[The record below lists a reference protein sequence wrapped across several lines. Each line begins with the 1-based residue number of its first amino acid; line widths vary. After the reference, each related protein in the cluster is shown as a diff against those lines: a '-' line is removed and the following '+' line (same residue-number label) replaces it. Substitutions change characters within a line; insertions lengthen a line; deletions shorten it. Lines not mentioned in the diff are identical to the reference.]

1 LLPGFLPVSRTA
13 IASLFILNKS
23 LYILAVLF
31 LIAGRLYSQELPT
44 DIKFTT
50 YTRAN
55 GLPEE
60 HLSNVKQDS
69 RGFLWIGSSEGL
81 FRFDGKNFK
90 DWYANSADSTAFN
103 RNTIAVAGE
112 YKKGFMLIATPILW
126 QINIYNQKIE
136 RLPSFKNKETV
147 FAVTKIN
154 NSQWFVSDLDSLYI
168 TDAALTIQKKFEVAK
183 YYPPKTAVACFPL
196 QYPYVLIFPT
206 TQMKLYLLN
215 YVTNEIKPFNIDIQL
230 NKNSPFVLPK
240 FYDSTTRKLYL
251 NAYFDGFYC
260 IDLQIPA
267 VTNYSPR
274 LVKTVG
280 DASSRAA
287 LLINPRLVMQGG
299 DMGLNISNFEKN
311 VFFNQSSAL
320 DKPMTAG
327 PVVDIYKDRQ
337 ENIWVSTANGLNRF
351 SFRPPTINYL
361 KNELHF
367 KTKDAFTEI
376 LKGQDGNI
384 YFLTQGKSLYQLN
397 KKNNSVTRL
406 DSTIGYTWSAIANKN
421 TIIATGGGKRIVV
434 YDIATGKT
442 SNPAYLNPFYGTADL
457 VTLVFKAA
465 NGDLWYSINAGG
477 GLVRNPGGTSK
488 YIHYFNG
495 DNPPAFSHRHL
506 HCAVEDSKGN
516 IWFGYIRNNNLLKWV
531 SALQKFEEYPV
542 TALLKN
548 FSSNAGLKNL
558 FIDSKDNL
566 WMVLDGMALLRYNII
581 TKTGRYYDMNDGL
594 PTESVS
600 GICEDGKGR
609 LWVTTTKGL
618 GCFLPE
624 KDKFTTFTVSDGL
637 PEDKFPGEGIFYDK
651 EDQLIYAGAETSI
664 AWFNPDSLLQKAIKA
679 QPPVFID
686 EMLVNGQKYFF
697 TDEKN
702 IQLRSSENNIEFTIA
717 APDFYRND
725 QLAFQYKLKGAGN
738 EWINLGVSRTVTF
751 NNLLSGKYEFSVRSK
766 YRGNDRWNETE
777 FPFTFTIATP
787 WYNTWWFILLVITGG
802 AFLAWYLIK
811 SYYSRKLEQ
820 QRAFLEKQQA
830 VETERTRIAT
840 DMHDDF
846 GASLSRIKFLSEKIK
861 IQNQEKELLR
871 KDLDKISD
879 YSDEMAEKMNE
890 IVWALNQ
897 KYDSLGDLIAFC
909 RAYAS
914 DYLSSYNIQLH
925 FTDNNLPD
933 VKIQGEI
940 RRNIF
945 LVMKESLHNI
955 IKHAGAS
962 IVHITFGL
970 NGVLNLQI
978 TDNGRGIDL
987 DKMRPFANGLQNMK
1001 KRIASIHGIIA
1012 FENNNGTVISI
1023 NVPLN

>member
-1 LLPGFLPVSRTA
+1 MLRCILL
-13 IASLFILNKS
+13 LNKL
-23 LYILAVLF
+23 LYILPVLLF
-31 LIAGRLYSQELPT
+31 SAGKLCSQQLPA

-60 HLSNVKQDS
+60 HLSNVKEDS
-69 RGFLWIGSSEGL
+69 RGFLWIGSREGL

-90 DWYANSADSTAFN
+90 AWYANSADSTTFD
-103 RNTIAVAGE
+103 RNTISVAGE
-112 YKKGFMLIATPILW
+112 YKKGFMLLTTPNLW

-136 RLPSFKNKETV
+136 KLPSFKNKKGI
-147 FAVTKIN
+147 FAVSKIN
-154 NSQWFVSDLDSLYI
+154 KAHWFVSDFDSLYI
-168 TDAALTIQKKFEVAK
+168 TDASLTIQKTFEVAK
-183 YYPPKTAVACFPL
+183 YYPPKTAITCFPL
-196 QYPYVLIFPT
+196 HYPYVLLFPT
-206 TQMKLYLLN
+206 TQMKFYLLN
-215 YVTNEIKPFNIDIQL
+215 YVTNEVKPFNIDIQL
-230 NKNSPFVLPK
+230 NKNSPVALPK
-240 FYDSTTRKLYL
+240 FYDSTTTKLYL
-251 NAYFDGFYC
+251 SAFFDGFFC

-267 VTNYSPR
+267 ITNYSPK
-274 LVKTVG
+274 LINTIG
-280 DASSRAA
+280 DASSMAA
-287 LLINPRLVMQGG
+287 LLVNPKLVMQGG
-299 DMGLNISNFEKN
+299 DMGLNISNFERN
-311 VFFNQSSAL
+311 VLFNQNSAL

-327 PVVDIYKDRQ
+327 SVVDIYKDSK

-351 SFRPPTINYL
+351 SFQPPTINYL

-367 KTKDAFTEI
+367 KAKDAFVEI

-384 YFLTQGKSLYQLN
+384 YFLTQNKSLYQLN
-397 KKNNSVTRL
+397 KKNNSATRL
-406 DSTIGYTWSAIANKN
+406 DSSISYTWSAIANKN
-421 TIIATGGGKRIVV
+421 TIIATGGGKRIVI

-442 SNPAYLNPFYGTADL
+442 SNPGYLNPFYGTADL

-477 GLVRNPGGTSK
+477 GLVYNASGTDK
-488 YIHYFNG
+488 YIHYFNR
-495 DNPPAFSHRHL
+495 DNPPVFSHRHL
-506 HCAVEDSKGN
+506 HCAAEDSKGN
-516 IWFGYIRNNNLLKWV
+516 IWFAYTRNNKLLKWI
-531 SALQKFEEYPV
+531 STLQKFEEYSINS
-542 TALLKN
+542 LIKN
-548 FSSNAGLKNL
+548 FNSNTGIRNI
-558 FIDSKDNL
+558 FIDRKDNL
-566 WMVLDGMALLRYNII
+566 WIVLDGMALGRYSII
-581 TKTGRYYDMNDGL
+581 EKTGRYYDMNDGL

-637 PEDKFPGEGIFYDK
+637 PEDKFTGEGIFYDK
-651 EDQLIYAGAETSI
+651 EEQLIYAGAETSI
-664 AWFNPDSLLQKAIKA
+664 AWFNPDSLLQKAIKK

-697 TDEKN
+697 DDEKN
-702 IQLRSSENNIEFTIA
+702 IHLSSSENNIEFTIA

-725 QLAFQYKLKGAGN
+725 QLIFQYKLKGAGN
-738 EWINLGVSRTVTF
+738 EWINLGASRTVTF
-751 NNLLSGKYEFSVRSK
+751 NNLPPGKYEFSIRSK
-766 YRGNDRWNETE
+766 YQGSDNWSETE

-787 WYNTWWFILLVITGG
+787 WNKTWWFILLLIAAA
-802 AFLAWYLIK
+802 AFLTWYLIK

-820 QRAFLEKQQA
+820 QKAFLEKQQA

-861 IQNQEKELLR
+861 IQDQEKEMLN
-871 KDLDKISD
+871 KDLNKISD

-897 KYDSLGDLIAFC
+897 KYDSLGDLVAFC

-914 DYLSSYNIQLH
+914 DYLSAYDIQLH

-933 VKIQGEI
+933 IKIQGEI

-962 IVHITFGL
+962 TVNISFKLNNGL
-970 NGVLNLQI
+970 TLDI
-978 TDNGRGIDL
+978 ADNGKGIDIN
-987 DKMRPFANGLQNMK
+987 KIRPFANGLQNMK
-1001 KRIASIHGIIA
+1001 KRIASINGTIS
-1012 FENNNGTVISI
+1012 FVNNNGTGISI
-1023 NVPLN
+1023 IVPLN

>member
-1 LLPGFLPVSRTA
+1 L
-13 IASLFILNKS
+13 LFIAGK
-23 LYILAVLF
+23 LYA
-31 LIAGRLYSQELPT
+31 QELPT

-55 GLPEE
+55 GLPED
-60 HLSNVKQDS
+60 HINNVKQDS

-90 DWYANSADSTAFN
+90 AWYANSADSTTFN
-103 RNTIAVAGE
+103 RNSIAVAGE
-112 YKKGFMLIATPILW
+112 YKKGFMLLTTPDLW

-136 RLPSFKNKETV
+136 KIPSFKNKEAV
-147 FAVTKIN
+147 FALNKIN
-154 NSQWFVSDLDSLYI
+154 DSQWFVSDLDSFYI
-168 TDAALTIQKKFEVAK
+168 TNAALAIQKAFSVTK
-183 YYPPKTAVACFPL
+183 YYPPKTTVACFPL
-196 QYPYVLIFPT
+196 HYPYILLLSTI
-206 TQMKLYLLN
+206 QMKLYLLN
-215 YVTNEIKPFNIDIQL
+215 YVTNEVKPFTIDVQL
-230 NKNSPFVLPK
+230 NKNSPVAIPK
-240 FYDSTTRKLYL
+240 FYDSTTKKLYL
-251 NAYFDGFYC
+251 SAFFDGFYS

-267 VTNYSPR
+267 ITNYTPR
-274 LVKTVG
+274 LINTIG
-280 DASSRAA
+280 DASVKAA
-287 LLINPRLVMQGG
+287 FLVTPKLLMQGG
-299 DMGLNISNFEKN
+299 DMGLYVSNFEKN
-311 VFFNQSSAL
+311 ILFNQNSAL
-320 DKPMTAG
+320 NKPMTSG
-327 PVVDIYKDRQ
+327 PVLDIYKDNK

-351 SFRPPTINYL
+351 SFQPSIINYL

-384 YFLTQGKSLYQLN
+384 YFLTQNKSLYRLN
-397 KKNNSVTRL
+397 KKNNNVTRL
-406 DSTIGYTWSAIANKN
+406 DSSIGYTWSAMSNNN
-421 TIIATGGGKRIVV
+421 TIIATGGNKRIVV

-442 SNPAYLNPFYGTADL
+442 SNPAYLDPFYGTADL

-465 NGDLWYSINAGG
+465 NGDLWYSINAGS
-477 GLVRNPGGTSK
+477 GLVYNPSGTNK
-488 YIHYFNG
+488 YIHYFSG
-495 DNPPAFSHRHL
+495 DNPPAFSHRYL
-506 HCAVEDSKGN
+506 HSAAEDSKGN
-516 IWFGYIRNNNLLKWV
+516 IWFGCIRNNKLLKWV
-531 SALQKFEEYPV
+531 SALQKFEEYPI
-542 TALLKN
+542 TALIKN
-548 FSSNAGLKNL
+548 FNSNTGIKNL

-566 WMVLDGMALLRYNII
+566 WMVLDGMAMLRYNI
-581 TKTGRYYDMNDGL
+581 TAKTGRYYDMNDGL

-618 GCFLPE
+618 SCFLPE

-637 PEDKFPGEGIFYDK
+637 PEDKFPAEGIFYDK
-651 EDQLIYAGAETSI
+651 EEQLIYAGAETSI
-664 AWFNPDSLLQKAIKA
+664 AWFNPDSLLQKAIKR

-702 IQLRSSENNIEFTIA
+702 IQLSSSESNIEFTIA

-725 QLAFQYKLKGAGN
+725 QLMFQYKLKGAGN
-738 EWINLGVSRTVTF
+738 EWINSGASRTVTF

-766 YRGNDRWNETE
+766 YQGNDEWSETE

-787 WYNTWWFILLVITGG
+787 WHKTWWFILLVIAGS

-861 IQNQEKELLR
+861 IQDQKKELLNN
-871 KDLDKISD
+871 DLNKISD

-897 KYDSLGDLIAFC
+897 KYDSLGDLVAFC

-914 DYLSSYNIQLH
+914 DYLSAYNINLH
-925 FTDNNLPD
+925 FTDSNLPD
-933 VKIQGEI
+933 KKIQGEI

-962 IVHITFGL
+962 GVSITFGL
-970 NGVLNLQI
+970 YNGLTLQI
-978 TDNGRGIDL
+978 TDNGRGINL
-987 DKMRPFANGLQNMK
+987 DNIRPFANGVQNMK
-1001 KRIASIHGIIA
+1001 KRIASINGTIS
-1012 FENNNGTVISI
+1012 FYNNNGTAISI
-1023 NVPLN
+1023 TVPLD